1 MNPVPVGASLL
12 AMDDNDNA
20 GFLEMRGA
28 HAFIASK
35 LASERG
41 QP

>member
-1 MNPVPVGASLL
+1 
-12 AMDDNDNA
+12 MDDNDNA

-28 HAFIASK
+28 HTVIASK
-35 LASERG
+35 LAPERG